1 MCTPPERKR
10 KTSILHNVYTSYK
23 KRKNM
28 YCIMCV
34 PPTRERERETEHVQ
48 PLSQITCLLRR
59 SSSPAVLAGSPLQA
73 VLVVAGGPG
82 RPSSS
87 PVVLALAG
95 RPGRPSSSPV
105 AASNGATPLVI
116 NGGSKIVYRSSK
128 NKTRWKQKV
137 RHRFQAK
144 TQHTTRWK
152 QKKRWKHRLQQK
164 HNMME
169 AKWDAGSSKTNS
181 EVNNSK
187 GRL

>member
-1 MCTPPERKR
+1 MLNRPIDALLQTHAYERFPASR
-10 KTSILHNVYTSYK
+10 CFLVSRRL
-23 KRKNM
+23 RM
-28 YCIMCV
+28 
-34 PPTRERERETEHVQ
+34 
-48 PLSQITCLLRR
+48 LSGRHPCRPSSSPVVLVAGHLRRR

-152 QKKRWKHRLQQK
+152 QKKMKTPLTAKTQHGGSKMRCRFQQNKDRW
-164 HNMME
+164 
-169 AKWDAGSSKTNS
+169 
-181 EVNNSK
+181 
-187 GRL
+187 

>member
-1 MCTPPERKR
+1 MLNRPIDALLQTRAYERFPASR
-10 KTSILHNVYTSYK
+10 CFLVSHRL
-23 KRKNM
+23 RM
-28 YCIMCV
+28 
-34 PPTRERERETEHVQ
+34 
-48 PLSQITCLLRR
+48 LSGRHPRRPFSSPVVLVAGHLRRR
-59 SSSPAVLAGSPLQA
+59 SSSPVVLAGSPCRSSSSPV
-73 VLVVAGGPG
+73 VLAVAGGPG

-152 QKKRWKHRLQQK
+152 QKKMKTPVPAKTQHGGSKMRCRFQQNKDRW
-164 HNMME
+164 
-169 AKWDAGSSKTNS
+169 
-181 EVNNSK
+181 
-187 GRL
+187 